1 MERENKMGLRREVLV
16 GFVRLLN
23 QSMEAPVVTWILLC
37 DQLLTSSNGHLIIAC
52 LVQFQLF

>member
-1 MERENKMGLRREVLV
+1 MEKENKVGLTREVMV

-23 QSMEAPVVTWILLC
+23 QSMEAPVVTLILLC

-52 LVQFQLF
+52 FVQFQQF